1 MGVIPNGVIK
11 LDDRTKIILL
21 LSTSICVFSTGKY
34 IVITAFIVILML
46 LSFLLGIGNKIFT
59 AVLNYA
65 FVSIIE
71 YKLFPIMPEVLV
83 ANFNILI
90 VTVIKLTPC
99 YLAAQMLIQTTSIR
113 MLMQALEKIK
123 FPKALI
129 IALVIS
135 MRYFPALK
143 EELHHIS
150 NALKLRNIKGIK
162 KIKFALMPLMV
173 SASNTAE
180 ELSQAIIARGIDNPA
195 KRTYEIQSSI
205 QVIDVFVIGA
215 RFLAVLYLLIGNV
228 LY

>member
-11 LDDRTKIILL
+11 LYDRTKIILL
-21 LSTSICVFSTGKY
+21 LSTSICVFYTGKY
-34 IVITAFIVILML
+34 IFITAFIVILML
-46 LSFLLGIGNKIFT
+46 LSFLLGISDKTFKV
-59 AVLNYA
+59 VLNYA

-83 ANFNILI
+83 VNFNILI

-99 YLAAQMLIQTTSIR
+99 YLAAQILIQTTSIR

-143 EELHHIS
+143 EERHHIS
-150 NALKLRNIKGIK
+150 DALKLRNIKGIK
-162 KIKFALMPLMV
+162 RIKFALIPLMV

-215 RFLAVLYLLIGNV
+215 SFSAVLYLLIRNV
-228 LY
+228 L

>member
-46 LSFLLGIGNKIFT
+46 LSFLLGISDKTFKV
-59 AVLNYA
+59 VLNYA

-83 ANFNILI
+83 VNFNILI

-99 YLAAQMLIQTTSIR
+99 YLAAQILIQTTSIR

-143 EELHHIS
+143 EERHHIS
-150 NALKLRNIKGIK
+150 DALKLRNIKGIK
-162 KIKFALMPLMV
+162 RIKFALIPLMV

-205 QVIDVFVIGA
+205 QVIDIFVIGVS
-215 RFLAVLYLLIGNV
+215 FSAVLYLLIRNV
-228 LY
+228 L

>member
-11 LDDRTKIILL
+11 LDDRAKIILL

-34 IVITAFIVILML
+34 IVVTAFTVILML

-71 YKLFPIMPEVLV
+71 YQLFPIMPEVLV

-123 FPKALI
+123 FPKAFI

-143 EELHHIS
+143 EERHHIS
-150 NALKLRNIKGIK
+150 DALKLRIK

-215 RFLAVLYLLIGNV
+215 SFLAVLYLLIGNV

>member
-34 IVITAFIVILML
+34 IVITVFIVILML
-46 LSFLLGIGNKIFT
+46 LSFLLGISDKTFK

-83 ANFNILI
+83 VNFNILI

-99 YLAAQMLIQTTSIR
+99 YLAAQILIQTTSIR

-143 EELHHIS
+143 EERHHIS
-150 NALKLRNIKGIK
+150 DALKLRNIKGIK
-162 KIKFALMPLMV
+162 RIKFALMPLMV

-215 RFLAVLYLLIGNV
+215 SFSAVLYLLIRNV
-228 LY
+228 L

>member
-21 LSTSICVFSTGKY
+21 LSTSICVFYTGKY

-46 LSFLLGIGNKIFT
+46 LSFLLGISDKTFKV
-59 AVLNYA
+59 VLNYA

-83 ANFNILI
+83 VNFNILI

-99 YLAAQMLIQTTSIR
+99 YLAAQILIQTTSIR

-143 EELHHIS
+143 EERHHIS
-150 NALKLRNIKGIK
+150 DALKLRNIKGIK
-162 KIKFALMPLMV
+162 RIKFALIPLMV

-215 RFLAVLYLLIGNV
+215 SFSAVLYLLIRNV
-228 LY
+228 L

>member
-46 LSFLLGIGNKIFT
+46 LSFLLGISDKTFK

-83 ANFNILI
+83 VNFNILI

-99 YLAAQMLIQTTSIR
+99 YLVAQILIQTTSIR

-143 EELHHIS
+143 EERHHIS
-150 NALKLRNIKGIK
+150 DALKLRNIKGIK
-162 KIKFALMPLMV
+162 RIKFALMPLMV

-215 RFLAVLYLLIGNV
+215 SFSAVLYLLIRNV
-228 LY
+228 L

>member
-46 LSFLLGIGNKIFT
+46 LSFLLRISDKTFK

-83 ANFNILI
+83 VNFNILI

-99 YLAAQMLIQTTSIR
+99 YLAAQILIQTTSIR

-143 EELHHIS
+143 EERHHIS
-150 NALKLRNIKGIK
+150 DALKLRNIKGIK
-162 KIKFALMPLMV
+162 RIKFALMPLMV

-215 RFLAVLYLLIGNV
+215 SFSAVLYLLIRNV
-228 LY
+228 L

>member
-34 IVITAFIVILML
+34 IVVTAFIVILML

-113 MLMQALEKIK
+113 M

-150 NALKLRNIKGIK
+150 NALKLRNIKALK

-205 QVIDVFVIGA
+205 QAIDVFVIGA
-215 RFLAVLYLLIGNV
+215 SFLAVLYLLIGNV
-228 LY
+228 L

>member
-1 MGVIPNGVIK
+1 MGVIPNRVIK
-11 LDDRTKIILL
+11 LDDRAKIILL

-34 IVITAFIVILML
+34 IVVTAFTVILML

-71 YKLFPIMPEVLV
+71 YQLFPIMPEGLV
-83 ANFNILI
+83 AI

-143 EELHHIS
+143 EERHHIS
-150 NALKLRNIKGIK
+150 DALKLRNIKGIK

-215 RFLAVLYLLIGNV
+215 SFLAVLYLLIGNV

>member
-46 LSFLLGIGNKIFT
+46 LSFLLGISDKTFK

-83 ANFNILI
+83 VNFNILI

-99 YLAAQMLIQTTSIR
+99 YLAAQILIQTTSIR

-143 EELHHIS
+143 EKRHHIS
-150 NALKLRNIKGIK
+150 DALKLRNIKGIK
-162 KIKFALMPLMV
+162 RIKFALMPLMV

-215 RFLAVLYLLIGNV
+215 SFSAVLYLLIRNV
-228 LY
+228 L

>member
-34 IVITAFIVILML
+34 IVINAFIVILML
-46 LSFLLGIGNKIFT
+46 LSFLLGISDKTFK

-83 ANFNILI
+83 VNFNILI

-99 YLAAQMLIQTTSIR
+99 YLAAQILIQTTSIR

-143 EELHHIS
+143 EERHHIS
-150 NALKLRNIKGIK
+150 DALKLRNIKGIK
-162 KIKFALMPLMV
+162 RIKFALMPLMV

-215 RFLAVLYLLIGNV
+215 SFSAVLYLLIRNV
-228 LY
+228 L

>member
-46 LSFLLGIGNKIFT
+46 LSFLLGISDKTFK

-71 YKLFPIMPEVLV
+71 YQLFPIMPEVLV
-83 ANFNILI
+83 VNFNILI

-99 YLAAQMLIQTTSIR
+99 YLAAQILIQTTSIR

-143 EELHHIS
+143 EERHHIS
-150 NALKLRNIKGIK
+150 DALKLRNIKGIK
-162 KIKFALMPLMV
+162 RIKFALMPLMV

-215 RFLAVLYLLIGNV
+215 SFSAVLYLLIRNV
-228 LY
+228 L

>member
-46 LSFLLGIGNKIFT
+46 LSFLLGISDKTFK

-65 FVSIIE
+65 FVSINE

-83 ANFNILI
+83 VNFNILI

-99 YLAAQMLIQTTSIR
+99 YLAAQILIQTTSIR

-143 EELHHIS
+143 EERHHIS
-150 NALKLRNIKGIK
+150 DALKLRNIKGIK
-162 KIKFALMPLMV
+162 RIKFALMPLMV

-215 RFLAVLYLLIGNV
+215 SFSAVLYLLIRNV
-228 LY
+228 L

>member
-34 IVITAFIVILML
+34 IVVTAFIVILML

-99 YLAAQMLIQTTSIR
+99 YLAAQMLIQTTSI
-113 MLMQALEKIK
+113 
-123 FPKALI
+123 
-129 IALVIS
+129 
-135 MRYFPALK
+135 
-143 EELHHIS
+143 
-150 NALKLRNIKGIK
+150 LKLRNIKGIK

-215 RFLAVLYLLIGNV
+215 SFLAVLYLLIGNV
-228 LY
+228 L

>member
-11 LDDRTKIILL
+11 LDDRTKMILL

-46 LSFLLGIGNKIFT
+46 LSFLLGISDKTFK

-83 ANFNILI
+83 VNFNILI

-99 YLAAQMLIQTTSIR
+99 YLAAQILIQTTSIR

-143 EELHHIS
+143 EERHHIS
-150 NALKLRNIKGIK
+150 DALKLRNIKGIK
-162 KIKFALMPLMV
+162 RIKFALMPLMV

-215 RFLAVLYLLIGNV
+215 SFSAVLYLLIRNV
-228 LY
+228 L